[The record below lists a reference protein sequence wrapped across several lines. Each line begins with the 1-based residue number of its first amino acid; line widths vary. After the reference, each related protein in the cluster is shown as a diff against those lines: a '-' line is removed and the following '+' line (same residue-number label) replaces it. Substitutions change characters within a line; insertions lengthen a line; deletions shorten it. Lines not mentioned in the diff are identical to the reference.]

1 MNEKTSKQNP
11 NGKAIYDVLADR
23 KGAILAFAEIA
34 NMAGI
39 EAKTGFLTAAKK
51 IATENKMTIQKVE
64 GGVKATA
71 HTSTEFPSG
80 YKAEADREVIVD
92 GYRLVDGILPKDQ
105 LTIKAEK
112 LQPAEQAEPT
122 ASE

>member
-11 NGKAIYDVLADR
+11 NGKAIFDTLANH
-23 KGAILAFAEIA
+23 KGEILAFAEIA

-71 HTSTEFPSG
+71 ETVTTFPNGFKQTAS
-80 YKAEADREVIVD
+80 REVTLD
-92 GYRLVDGILPKDQ
+92 GYRLVDGVLPKDQ
-105 LTIKAEK
+105 LTIQAEK
-112 LQPAEQAEPT
+112 LQPTEPT
-122 ASE
+122 ANE